1 MLKRIRID
9 DLEDSFLEE
18 DSSLLNFFDKKD
30 INSNL
35 SGLKVP
41 EKIFSHALMSI
52 PTNVNGFMQEETKLN
67 DSKLM
72 KKEKKDKEF

>member
-30 INSNL
+30 LSSNM

-41 EKIFSHALMSI
+41 EKIFSHAITSI
-52 PTNVNGFMQEETKLN
+52 PANMPEETKLN
-67 DSKLM
+67 DSNLM
-72 KKEKKDKEF
+72 KKDKGF